1 MSLKSL
7 KTPLRYPGGKSRA
20 AKYLVS
26 KMPDFKEY
34 REPFIGGCSVAIEV
48 CKQYPNADIWI
59 NDLYKPLY
67 NFYVQLRDNELEL
80 VPLIA
85 EFKKQHE
92 VPDKASQLFDEAKE
106 GLESKGNDAV
116 LRAAYFYIINKCSFS
131 GLTMNSS
138 FSRQASNQNFS
149 LNGIY
154 KLTMYS
160 EMMQGW
166 KITNLS
172 YEKLLGG
179 DAFVFMDP
187 PYNIKDFLYGK
198 KGNMHKGFNHN
209 KFAKD
214 CNESTNKWMVTY
226 NSNEYIRKL
235 FDGHTM
241 QEWDLTYTM
250 RSTGSYNLD
259 QSKRKELLITNY
271 EQAQLPFN

>member
-85 EFKKQHE
+85 DFKKEHE

-131 GLTMNSS
+131 GLTM
-138 FSRQASNQNFS
+138 
-149 LNGIY
+149 
-154 KLTMYS
+154 K
-160 EMMQGW
+160 
-166 KITNLS
+166 
-172 YEKLLGG
+172 
-179 DAFVFMDP
+179 
-187 PYNIKDFLYGK
+187 
-198 KGNMHKGFNHN
+198 
-209 KFAKD
+209 
-214 CNESTNKWMVTY
+214 
-226 NSNEYIRKL
+226 
-235 FDGHTM
+235 
-241 QEWDLTYTM
+241 
-250 RSTGSYNLD
+250 
-259 QSKRKELLITNY
+259 
-271 EQAQLPFN
+271 

>member
-1 MSLKSL
+1 
-7 KTPLRYPGGKSRA
+7 
-20 AKYLVS
+20 
-26 KMPDFKEY
+26 
-34 REPFIGGCSVAIEV
+34 
-48 CKQYPNADIWI
+48 
-59 NDLYKPLY
+59 
-67 NFYVQLRDNELEL
+67 
-80 VPLIA
+80 
-85 EFKKQHE
+85 
-92 VPDKASQLFDEAKE
+92 
-106 GLESKGNDAV
+106 
-116 LRAAYFYIINKCSFS
+116 
-131 GLTMNSS
+131 
-138 FSRQASNQNFS
+138 
-149 LNGIY
+149 
-154 KLTMYS
+154 MYS

-226 NSNEYIRKL
+226 NSNEHIRNL